1 MSTKNVKNI
10 SQWIKK
16 VQAEEYKR
24 DENVL
29 VGMGYGSKKSN
40 TKRRFVVERTIFQNE
55 KHSGNCKVF
64 LIPPGINT
72 SELEVS
78 IEDLTFAAKANR
90 TTVNHV
96 TSHIEINN
104 LLLHF
109 NTDCRVLKIK
119 AKVTLVIFLVMTI
132 VIFLHFRI
140 SSE

>member
-29 VGMGYGSKKSN
+29 VGMGCGSKKSN
-40 TKRRFVVERTIFQNE
+40 TKRRFAVERTIFQND
-55 KHSGNCKVF
+55 KHSDNCKVL

-90 TTVNHV
+90 TTACDKSYRN
-96 TSHIEINN
+96 
-104 LLLHF
+104 
-109 NTDCRVLKIK
+109 K
-119 AKVTLVIFLVMTI
+119 
-132 VIFLHFRI
+132 
-140 SSE
+140 